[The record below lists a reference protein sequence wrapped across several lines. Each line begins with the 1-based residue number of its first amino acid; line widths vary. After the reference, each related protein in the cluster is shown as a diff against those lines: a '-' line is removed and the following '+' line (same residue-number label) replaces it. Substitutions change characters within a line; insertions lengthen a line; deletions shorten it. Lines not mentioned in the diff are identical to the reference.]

1 MKFFKFIFKNLF
13 GLILA
18 CLLVWIVTTKIVAN
32 GQIKGDSMEPNFH
45 NNDRVLAMRRTNP
58 NRGDVIILQSP
69 ADRSTYYIE
78 RVISVPGDLITVK
91 NDVLY
96 VNNKPQ
102 EEKYLDEAKA
112 QFRQTSQQD
121 FTTSFDLFRLTGR
134 SQVPINSY
142 FVMGDNRP
150 NSKDSRSFGFVNET
164 LIQSVVWLRYY
175 PFNSAK
181 IY

>member
-1 MKFFKFIFKNLF
+1 M
-13 GLILA
+13 
-18 CLLVWIVTTKIVAN
+18 
-32 GQIKGDSMEPNFH
+32 
-45 NNDRVLAMRRTNP
+45 
-58 NRGDVIILQSP
+58 
-69 ADRSTYYIE
+69 
-78 RVISVPGDLITVK
+78 K